1 MIEINFCCSLIHI
14 GLKSSINDRNFPN
27 CYEILA
33 KLSKIIKESNL
44 FNKGPSNET
53 SSTPKQ
59 HQDEIKEILDSDTGV
74 FILKELKDDFK
85 VERER
90 LWYELDREWDTLV
103 RVDINE
109 TNLVA
114 SSLKIS
120 KKIDQLKL
128 DQLSQFSSLK
138 LSQFNFD
145 NKQVSFVF
153 YNKLKQFSAQFLQ
166 LCLQAVINNSQLF
179 EIRTDETDAEFHSIY
194 FSSSVTLSS

>member
-1 MIEINFCCSLIHI
+1 VIEINFCCSLIHI
-14 GLKSSINDRNFPN
+14 GLKSSINERNFPN
-27 CYEILA
+27 CHEILA

-44 FNKGPSNET
+44 FNKRPSNES

-59 HQDEIKEILDSDTGV
+59 HQDEIKEILESDTGV

-145 NKQVSFVF
+145 NRQVSFVF

-179 EIRTDETDAEFHSIY
+179 EIRIDETDAEFHSIY
-194 FSSSVTLSS
+194 FSNSVTLSS